1 VAWVGSSR
9 VVEFVLGP
17 MGAVVVLLALED
29 ADSTAPLDATV
40 MVLANGLVEVAA
52 VAIIK
57 VVLQDR

>member
-9 VVEFVLGP
+9 VVEFVLGL

>member
-1 VAWVGSSR
+1 MAWVGSSR
-9 VVEFVLGP
+9 VVEFVLGL